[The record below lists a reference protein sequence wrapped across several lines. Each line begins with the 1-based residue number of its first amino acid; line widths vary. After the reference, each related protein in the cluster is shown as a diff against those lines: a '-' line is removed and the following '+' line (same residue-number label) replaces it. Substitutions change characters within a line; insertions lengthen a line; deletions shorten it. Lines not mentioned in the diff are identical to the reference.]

1 MDYYTLKDTLS
12 GIGEF
17 VTDSG
22 ARMVALSYEVEV
34 EGKGYVG
41 TGHVDYDVKESGA

>member
-1 MDYYTLKDTLS
+1 MDYFTLKDTLK

-17 VTDSG
+17 VTEPG
-22 ARMVALSYEVEV
+22 QRPVALSYEVEV

-41 TGHVDYDVKESGA
+41 TGHLDYDVKESGA